1 MTFTSVLL
9 FCIGGI
15 AACAALVFVVETL
28 VAFCLQERETVAP
41 RGAKLLSFDQPGRD
55 ITEDKAA

>member
-15 AACAALVFVVETL
+15 AVCAALVFLVETL
-28 VAFCLQERETVAP
+28 VAFCLHEQEAVVPGR
-41 RGAKLLSFDQPGRD
+41 AKLLSFDQPGRE